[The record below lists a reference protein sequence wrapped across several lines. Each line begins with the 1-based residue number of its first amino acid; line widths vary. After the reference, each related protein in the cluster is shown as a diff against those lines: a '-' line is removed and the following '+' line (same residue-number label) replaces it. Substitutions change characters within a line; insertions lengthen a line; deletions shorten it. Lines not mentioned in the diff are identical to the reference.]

1 MPSKRA
7 EKGPLLVVILKSI
20 MLRQRMKYL
29 SLKLPARILFV
40 IMKVHKMNVLI
51 AVVDIEE
58 VVFTKVMLHVSN
70 I

>member
-29 SLKLPARILFV
+29 SLKLPARVLFV

>member
-7 EKGPLLVVILKSI
+7 EKGPLLVVILKSV
-20 MLRQRMKYL
+20 MPRQRMKYL
-29 SLKLPARILFV
+29 SLKFPARVLFV